1 MARSILI
8 IGESGSGKT
17 TAMRNLD
24 PKTTLYIESDKKEL
38 SWKGWRQQYNTANK
52 NYVKTSDHETI
63 RNLLLKA
70 NDAKH
75 LKVVVLDTINGLM
88 LDAEMDRIRENGY
101 GKWVDLADNVYGLI
115 QMANMMRDELTVIF
129 IGHAETV
136 MDDSGYSH
144 TRMKT
149 NGRKLEKIILE
160 SKFSTVLLARGNNG
174 QYVFETQARNSTAK
188 TPLGSFETPEI
199 ENDIV
204 KVIKV
209 LEDY

>member
-24 PKTTLYIESDKKEL
+24 PKTTLYIDSDKKGL

-70 NDAKH
+70 NDAKY

-160 SKFSTVLLARGNNG
+160 SKFPTVLLARGNNG
-174 QYVFETQARNSTAK
+174 QYVFETRARNSTAK